1 MLPPENRHRRHQGSH
16 CQELDL
22 DLLGHPLQTDSGR
35 HRLENPPQPL
45 TFDLHVALAA
55 GVLAHVEPAAGALV
69 DVEEAAGSSAV
80 EQHHA
85 DRGEAPM
92 QKGSLVPH
100 LPFRFWTPTPVQR
113 VSILDQKEL

>member
-55 GVLAHVEPAAGALV
+55 GVLAHVALAAGALV
-69 DVEEAAGSSAV
+69 DVEEAARALVDVEQAVGSSLV

-100 LPFRFWTPTPVQR
+100 LPFRFWPPTPV
-113 VSILDQKEL
+113 

>member
-55 GVLAHVEPAAGALV
+55 GVLAHVELAAGALV
-69 DVEEAAGSSAV
+69 DVEEAAGSSVV

-85 DRGEAPM
+85 GLGEAPM

-100 LPFRFWTPTPVQR
+100 LPFQFWTPTPVQR
-113 VSILDQKEL
+113 VSNTHER